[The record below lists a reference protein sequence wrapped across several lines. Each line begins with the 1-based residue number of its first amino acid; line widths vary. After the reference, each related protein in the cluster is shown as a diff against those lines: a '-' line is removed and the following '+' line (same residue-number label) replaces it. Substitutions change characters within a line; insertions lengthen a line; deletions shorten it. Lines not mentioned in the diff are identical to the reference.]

1 MVLVWYWCSAAK
13 VHNFL
18 WTDPL
23 HWHILVLEKG
33 AAKKKGLAR
42 LPNRIARSRSP
53 SGLSVR
59 PSVRPSYNVGTYV
72 CLTKMMDL
80 SLWTSRFRCRFLGV
94 SVSFPASLSKFSLAA
109 VFCWLPAFSGARRV
123 HTGVSEKKRRGEKRR
138 VVATLF
144 RGIIIVP
151 FYIMLF
157 IVIESLYVR
166 QRKPAIDGSSSSSS
180 SSGVDKGHRA
190 AESVRRFVGAERRC
204 SAPLTF
210 FVSFHH
216 HPQQKNNTV
225 THT

>member
-1 MVLVWYWCSAAK
+1 MDGPSSLAHSCAGK
-13 VHNFL
+13 
-18 WTDPL
+18 
-23 HWHILVLEKG
+23 KG

-72 CLTKMMDL
+72 CLTKMMDIVVDL
-80 SLWTSRFRCRFLGV
+80 PLPLFFFGV

-151 FYIMLF
+151 FYIMLL
-157 IVIESLYVR
+157 IIIESLYVR
-166 QRKPAIDGSSSSSS
+166 QRKPAIDGSSSSS

-210 FVSFHH
+210 FLS
-216 HPQQKNNTV
+216 TT
-225 THT
+225 THNRKTTL